1 MRHRSPGRSPRR
13 LSPSRRL
20 TSAATV
26 LSVLAAA
33 GIATAI
39 GTSLAGGSQNLIANP
54 GFETDLTGWS
64 PLSSPQHLDRVPGG
78 HSGGYA
84 AKLWGSAAGT
94 VVLKDRP
101 NTVTSTKA
109 GHVFHVAA
117 WVKTTTPNVDAVLR
131 VREVS
136 GKGSLV
142 DQHGDQVRLKDD
154 SWTQVSFDYKAAK
167 DGDQLDFNVLARN
180 LSVGHAL
187 LVDDVWLSDETP
199 AVNPPAPSKTPS
211 ASPTPK
217 PSPTQSA
224 PAPTP
229 TPSVTTPPPAPSPTP
244 TPTTPSDPPVT
255 NADGTLFGSSV
266 YQETGETF
274 QAAYDRRVREF
285 GSMPVDRVFYPG
297 LPKPWPGNAGY
308 GNGRAVFVSFKMDP
322 QQVLTGA
329 YDATLTSWFQTAPRT
344 KDVYWTYYHEP
355 EDNIEAG
362 AFTAAQYRAAWQRIS
377 GLALRANNPRLH
389 STLILMCY
397 TLTKYSGRTFS
408 DYYAGDAYI
417 DVLGWD
423 CYNQLWAKGQYVD
436 PATQF
441 SGVLDE
447 SAATGKPFA
456 ITEFGSQIAVGDTT
470 GSGRAAWLRASAAFL
485 SSVGAVAVTYFDSPV
500 SNEYRLLDTNS
511 LTAWAS
517 VVASS

>member
-13 LSPSRRL
+13 LTPGRPTPTRRL

-84 AKLWGSAAGT
+84 AKLWGSSAGT

-101 NTVTSTKA
+101 NTVTSTEA

-117 WVKTTTPNVDAVLR
+117 WVKTDTPNVDAVLR
-131 VREVS
+131 IREVD

-142 DQHGDQVRLKDD
+142 SQHGDQVRLKDD
-154 SWTQVSFDYKAAK
+154 SWTKIEFDYTAAK

-180 LSVGHAL
+180 LSVKHSL

-199 AVNPPAPSKTPS
+199 TVNPPAPSKTPS
-211 ASPTPK
+211 A
-217 PSPTQSA
+217 
-224 PAPTP
+224 TP
-229 TPSVTTPPPAPSPTP
+229 TPAPSSPAPKPTPSTPPPAPTP
-244 TPTTPSDPPVT
+244 SATTPSDPPISLSD
-255 NADGTLFGSSV
+255 ATLFGSSI
-266 YQETGETF
+266 YQESGETF
-274 QAAYDRRVREF
+274 QQAYDRRVREF
-285 GSMPVDRVFYPG
+285 GSLPVDRVYYPG
-297 LPKPWPGNAGY
+297 LPKAWPGNAGY
-308 GNGRAVFVSFKMDP
+308 GGSQAVFVSFKADP

-329 YDATLTSWFQTAPRT
+329 YDATLGSWFQTAPRT
-344 KDVYWTYYHEP
+344 KEIYWSYYHEP

-377 GLALRANNPRLH
+377 TLALKANNQHLH

-408 DYYAGDAYI
+408 DYYPGDAYV

-423 CYNQLWAKGQYVD
+423 CYNQLWAKGQYID

-441 SGVLDE
+441 AGVLSE

-456 ITEFGSQIAVGDTT
+456 VTEFGSQIAVGDPT
-470 GSGRAAWLRASAAFL
+470 GAGRAAWLRASAQFL
-485 SSVGAVAVTYFDSPV
+485 SSVGAVGVMYFDSPV
-500 SNEYRLLDTNS
+500 SNEYRLLDSNS
-511 LTAWAS
+511 LSAWAS

>member
-1 MRHRSPGRSPRR
+1 MRHRSPGRSPHR
-13 LSPSRRL
+13 LSPTRRL
-20 TSAATV
+20 TTAATV

-39 GTSLAGGSQNLIANP
+39 GTSLAGGAQNLIANP

-64 PLSSPQHLDRVPGG
+64 SLVSPQHIDRVPGG

-117 WVKTTTPNVDAVLR
+117 WVRTTTPHVDAVLR

-136 GKGSLV
+136 GRALV
-142 DQHGDQVRLKDD
+142 SQHSEQVRLKND
-154 SWTQVSFDYKAAK
+154 SWTKISFDYTAAK
-167 DGDQLDFNVLARN
+167 GGDQLDFNVLARN
-180 LSVGHAL
+180 LSVRHSL

-199 AVNPPAPSKTPS
+199 AVDPPAPSSTPTPSAKPTPVS
-211 ASPTPK
+211 ASPTP
-217 PSPTQSA
+217 T
-224 PAPTP
+224 PTP
-229 TPSVTTPPPAPSPTP
+229 TVSTPPPAPSPTP
-244 TPTTPSDPPVT
+244 STTPSDPPVL
-255 NADGTLFGSSV
+255 NDDGTLFGSSV
-266 YQETGETF
+266 YQESGETF
-274 QAAYDRRVREF
+274 QSAYDRRVREF
-285 GSMPVDRVFYPG
+285 GSMPVDRVYYPG

-308 GNGRAVFVSFKMDP
+308 GNGQAVFVSFKVDP
-322 QQVLTGA
+322 AQVLTGA
-329 YDATLTSWFQTAPRT
+329 YDATLTSWFETAPRA

-377 GLALRANNPRLH
+377 SLALRANNPRLH
-389 STLILMCY
+389 ATLILMCY
-397 TLTKYSGRTFS
+397 TLTPASGRSFA
-408 DYYAGDAYI
+408 DYYPGDAYI
-417 DVLGWD
+417 DVLAWD
-423 CYNQLWAKGQYVD
+423 CYNQVWAKGQYIA
-436 PATQF
+436 PSTQF
-441 SGVLDE
+441 AGVLNE

-456 ITEFGSQIAVGDTT
+456 VTEFGSQVAVGDTT
-470 GSGRAAWLRASAAFL
+470 GAGRAAWLRASAAYL

-500 SNEYRLLDTNS
+500 DNDYRLLDANS
-511 LTAWAS
+511 LAAWAS